1 MTVGPPQGRFPN
13 SQFSLAHRKSS
24 YQNQLKKFRYNT
36 AKDLD
41 YATKM
46 MLAKRKFNMHACGE
60 GFQPYFEDMTDEE
73 GVKMALSI
81 YGDIGFR

>member
-1 MTVGPPQGRFPN
+1 MRII
-13 SQFSLAHRKSS
+13 S
-24 YQNQLKKFRYNT
+24 RYNT

-41 YATKM
+41 YATKL
-46 MLAKRKFNMHACGE
+46 MLARRKFNMHACGE
-60 GFQPYFEDMTDEE
+60 GFQPFFEDMTDEE

>member
-1 MTVGPPQGRFPN
+1 MTVGRLQGNYPN
-13 SQFSLAHRKSS
+13 SQFSLAHWKLSN
-24 YQNQLKKFRYNT
+24 QNHLKNFRYNT